1 MQRTLVSRPGDPAL
15 HPEEDEEGRG
25 EAADEEVR
33 ARAQVPAVE
42 PAEGPVRGR
51 DPTARVSGPP
61 AERACG
67 LHPVP
72 SLLPGLTAEAGEAR
86 ALRLGGSVCDGPR
99 GQVVT
104 GVPP

>member
-1 MQRTLVSRPGDPAL
+1 M
-15 HPEEDEEGRG
+15 
-25 EAADEEVR
+25 
-33 ARAQVPAVE
+33 
-42 PAEGPVRGR
+42 
-51 DPTARVSGPP
+51 SGPP